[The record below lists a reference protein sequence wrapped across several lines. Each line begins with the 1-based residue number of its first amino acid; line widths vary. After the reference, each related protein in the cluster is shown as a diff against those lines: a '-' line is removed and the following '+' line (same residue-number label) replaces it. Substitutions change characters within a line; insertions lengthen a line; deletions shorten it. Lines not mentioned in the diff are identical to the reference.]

1 MQLINLDFATIL
13 ILFFAFALGGIVKGA
28 TGAGSPI
35 IAIPVL
41 TIFFDA
47 KLAVAV
53 MAVPNLF
60 SNIYQIKQ
68 FKKSINNTKFSIRFG
83 VFGAIGC
90 LAGSIFFVFTSTRL
104 IELLVAAVTILYV
117 AFSVTKNS
125 TKMSQNLADKLVSVF
140 GVIGGFVQG
149 TCGVSAPIAL
159 AYLNAIGMKRSEFI
173 FTISCFF
180 GAMAAIQLLSLS
192 LLDFYTMEF
201 LIIGIVSI
209 LPLTLGMPVGEM
221 LTKNFSV
228 NAFEKLIL
236 LFLIVLSV
244 QIFLK
249 PYLNSF

>member
-68 FKKSINNTKFSIRFG
+68 FKKSVDNTKFSIRFG

-104 IELLVAAVTILYV
+104 IELLVAAVTIFYV
-117 AFSVTKNS
+117 AFSITKNS
-125 TKMSQNLADKLVSVF
+125 TKMSQSLAKKLVSVF

-159 AYLNAIGMKRSEFI
+159 AYLNAIGMKRNEFI

-180 GAMAAIQLLSLS
+180 GAMAAIQL
-192 LLDFYTMEF
+192 
-201 LIIGIVSI
+201 
-209 LPLTLGMPVGEM
+209 
-221 LTKNFSV
+221 
-228 NAFEKLIL
+228 
-236 LFLIVLSV
+236 
-244 QIFLK
+244 
-249 PYLNSF
+249 YL